1 MEGEDF
7 KVKRDKV
14 RANRDLIYRAL
25 LDPDFRKELKE
36 RPAAALGVKE
46 LSPEKKAEI
55 KMVIAAVESIRD
67 HIRRMGDELLCAN
80 GGPCGIA

>member
-25 LDPDFRKELKE
+25 LDPDFRKLLKNN
-36 RPAAALGVKE
+36 PSAALGVKE
-46 LSPEKKAEI
+46 LSLEKKTEI
-55 KMVIAAVESIRD
+55 KMIITTVESIRD